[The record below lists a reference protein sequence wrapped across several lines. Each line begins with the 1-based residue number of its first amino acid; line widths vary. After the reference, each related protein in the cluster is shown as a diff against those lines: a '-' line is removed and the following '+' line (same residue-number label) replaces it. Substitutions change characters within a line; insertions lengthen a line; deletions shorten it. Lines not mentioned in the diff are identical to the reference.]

1 MEFEKHPDAEQIAE
15 SIIPQYHPHL
25 KGVNICYLM
34 KITPP
39 PKKKK
44 ADNAPSKPKKKITMA
59 YTKKVS
65 AQTNVIGDK
74 DYTFLIVF
82 DYNVWQN
89 ISDAGRLAL
98 VDHELCHCGFN
109 EEGEYLIPHDVEE
122 FKAVIDRHGFWK
134 SDVKNFAESVLGHD
148 DGKVSVQPTE
158 EAEAHEQASN

>member
-1 MEFEKHPDAEQIAE
+1 MEFDKHPEAEQIAE

-25 KGVNICYLM
+25 VGVKICYLL

-44 ADNAPSKPKKKITMA
+44 KADNEASKPKKKITMA

-98 VDHELCHCGFN
+98 VDHELCHCGMS

-134 SDVKNFAESVLGHD
+134 SDVKNFAQSVL
-148 DGKVSVQPTE
+148 
-158 EAEAHEQASN
+158 EAVPGEVPNEQEAVAQ